1 MEKRK
6 RDERMI
12 QKMIFKYFL
21 FKEWLRTVVFLM
33 IVSIMK
39 IENKLDEVKRK
50 CENITKVKFL

>member
-1 MEKRK
+1 
-6 RDERMI
+6 
-12 QKMIFKYFL
+12 MIFKYFL

-39 IENKLDEVKRK
+39 IDNKLDEVKRK